1 VEAGAAGERVR
12 RELAGIAVQRRRDR
26 IGDDDADQPEADDD
40 RSWLYVDFANRLDTE
55 PGFDY
60 LFVDWSCDGGSWTSA
75 PWIWDPAAGAW
86 SGTRALSGQNASF
99 PLYDTEKVAFKAPAG
114 NVWIRFRFAADD
126 LVGSPPYTGVAVD
139 DVVVKR

>member
-1 VEAGAAGERVR
+1 MDVGAVDLGS
-12 RELAGIAVQRRRDR
+12 RRRR
-26 IGDDDADQPEADDD
+26 
-40 RSWLYVDFANRLDTE
+40 V
-55 PGFDY
+55 
-60 LFVDWSCDGGSWTSA
+60 
-75 PWIWDPAAGAW
+75 